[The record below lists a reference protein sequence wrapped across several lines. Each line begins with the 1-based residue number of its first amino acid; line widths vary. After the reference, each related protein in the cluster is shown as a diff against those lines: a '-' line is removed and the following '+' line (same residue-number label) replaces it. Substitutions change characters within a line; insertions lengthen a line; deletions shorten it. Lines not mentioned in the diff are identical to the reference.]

1 MIHDLKTN
9 NTFAIYRLPNEEHH
23 YLLRSENNE
32 VIPFDELGDKPAF
45 VFHPFEENEVCPAL
59 AIPSDNIYINPKFS
73 FRSDHKGDPYFIS
86 EAEYIPLLEDFVDYI
101 EEGNCHKA
109 ICSRIIKKEM
119 MVEDLYPLFI
129 RLKEQYPFAFIYLV
143 NIPNLG
149 CWMGATPEILLTDHD
164 KIGETVALAGTRP
177 LSSEEDWDKK
187 EVVEQQ
193 MVERYMAN
201 ILINRKKSFQKIGPF
216 TVKAG
221 RVMHLKTKFR
231 FPLESNWKDVAMDI
245 HPSPAVCGLPKEK
258 AKTFILK
265 TEPHERG
272 YYCGFLGPVNMQG
285 KTDLYVN
292 LRCMQVFNDT
302 FALYVGGG
310 ITSGSVPHKELNE
323 TTWKSRTLSDII
335 EEVYCE
341 PVLSDI

>member
-1 MIHDLKTN
+1 MVHNLNIEH
-9 NTFAIYRLPNEEHH
+9 TFAIYRLPNEEHH
-23 YLLRSENNE
+23 YLLRSEKDRF
-32 VIPFDELGDKPAF
+32 ILFDELGNEPAF
-45 VFHPFEENEVCPAL
+45 VFHPFEESEACPAV
-59 AIPSDNIYINPKFS
+59 AIPSDYIYINPKFS
-73 FRSDHKGDPYFIS
+73 FRSHHIGNPYFTS
-86 EAEYIPLLEDFVDYI
+86 EKEYIPLLENFIDHIQEGDF
-101 EEGNCHKA
+101 HKA

-119 MVEDLYPLFI
+119 TVEDLYPLFI

-143 NIPNLG
+143 NIPNIG

-177 LSSEEDWDKK
+177 LSSTEDWGKK
-187 EVVEQQ
+187 EIVEQQ

-201 ILINRKKSFQKIGPF
+201 ILISRKKSFQKLGPF
-216 TVKAG
+216 TVRAG

-258 AKTFILK
+258 AKEFIIG
-265 TEPHERG
+265 TEPHERS

-292 LRCMQVFNDT
+292 LRCMQVFNDV

-310 ITSGSVPHKELNE
+310 ITADSIPEKELNE

-341 PVLSDI
+341 PMLSER